1 MQSSGQCFSVEF
13 AALAAE
19 DRADNSE
26 VLKLQREG
34 IRTRRSRFS
43 LWCKSKRVYAR
54 VKMMGFELRHFFEL
68 YSMMFVRVA
77 RLPAMRLS
85 SANWKRSSSDVTS
98 SAPRFN

>member
-1 MQSSGQCFSVEF
+1 M
-13 AALAAE
+13 ALNPLLLLRKSRAE
-19 DRADNSE
+19 DSE
-26 VLKLQREG
+26 VPKFQRKP
-34 IRTRRSRFS
+34 IRTRRSRLS
-43 LWCKSKRVYAR
+43 LWCRSKRVYAR